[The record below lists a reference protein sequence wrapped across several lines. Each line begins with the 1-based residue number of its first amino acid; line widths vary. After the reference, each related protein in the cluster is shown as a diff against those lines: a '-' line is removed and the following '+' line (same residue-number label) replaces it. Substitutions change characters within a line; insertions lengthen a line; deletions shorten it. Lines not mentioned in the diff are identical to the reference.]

1 MLATI
6 ITVATTLAIAIVAFV
21 VKARNDNR
29 EFKYIAE
36 KFAILHE
43 EYCKHTDSINAN
55 YQCLAELN
63 RRQDLQEKEAAER
76 EADLKSSIE
85 ELQTYNAEAVRN
97 CTPKEKQVK
106 VSKVADKHAAFAELR
121 KTKSVKE
128 AQAELGLSST
138 TARRYEQWR
147 KEQEKE

>member
-55 YQCLAELN
+55 YQCIAELN
-63 RRQDLQEKEAAER
+63 RRQDVQEKEAAER
-76 EADLKSSIE
+76 EIDLKSSIE
-85 ELQTYNAEAVRN
+85 KLLTYNAEAVRN
-97 CTPKEKQVK
+97 CATNEKQAK
-106 VSKVADKHAAFAELR
+106 VSKVAAKHAAFAELR
-121 KTKSVKE
+121 KTKSVQE

>member
-43 EYCKHTDSINAN
+43 EYCKHTDRINAN
-55 YQCLAELN
+55 YKCIAELN
-63 RRQDLQEKEAAER
+63 RRQDVQEKEAAER

-97 CTPKEKQVK
+97 CTPKEKQAK
-106 VSKVADKHAAFAELR
+106 VSKVAAKHAAFAELR